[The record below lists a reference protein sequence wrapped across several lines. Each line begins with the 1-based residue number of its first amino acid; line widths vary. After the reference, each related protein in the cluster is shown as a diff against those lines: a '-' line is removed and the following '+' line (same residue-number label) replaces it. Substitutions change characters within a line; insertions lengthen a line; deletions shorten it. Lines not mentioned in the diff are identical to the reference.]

1 MTNGI
6 TPLQRSILVLSGLCI
21 ILASLKAASAMLVP
35 LLLSLFIAMACNPL
49 INRLVKIKVPRTV
62 SVFVVITVVVL
73 FGAAFGSLVSSSLA
87 AFKLQMPTY
96 QAQLA
101 TQLTGLQPVIEKLG
115 LDLSVSTLKDQINP
129 GVVMGLAS
137 DLLSSVGSVLTN
149 TFLILFTV
157 IFMLL
162 ESDSVT
168 PKLHTALRDPMMKIN
183 RIDTFLN
190 AINQYLSIKTL
201 VSLGTGTLAGLVTHF
216 MGIEHAILWGVTAFL
231 LNYIPNIGSI
241 VAAAPP
247 VLLGWLQGGVTDAG
261 IIAGA
266 YIAINTFMGNVI
278 EPRLMGKG
286 LGLSTL
292 VVFLS
297 LVFWGWLFG
306 TIGMLLSV
314 PLTMMLKTALD
325 AQKETHWIGII
336 LASPDALHQYQSDIA
351 QTQDSNNE

>member
-1 MTNGI
+1 
-6 TPLQRSILVLSGLCI
+6 
-21 ILASLKAASAMLVP
+21 
-35 LLLSLFIAMACNPL
+35 
-49 INRLVKIKVPRTV
+49 
-62 SVFVVITVVVL
+62 
-73 FGAAFGSLVSSSLA
+73 
-87 AFKLQMPTY
+87 MPTY

-168 PKLHTALRDPMMKIN
+168 PKLHIALRDPMMKIN

>member
-1 MTNGI
+1 
-6 TPLQRSILVLSGLCI
+6 
-21 ILASLKAASAMLVP
+21 
-35 LLLSLFIAMACNPL
+35 
-49 INRLVKIKVPRTV
+49 
-62 SVFVVITVVVL
+62 
-73 FGAAFGSLVSSSLA
+73 
-87 AFKLQMPTY
+87 
-96 QAQLA
+96 
-101 TQLTGLQPVIEKLG
+101 
-115 LDLSVSTLKDQINP
+115 
-129 GVVMGLAS
+129 
-137 DLLSSVGSVLTN
+137 
-149 TFLILFTV
+149 
-157 IFMLL
+157 
-162 ESDSVT
+162 
-168 PKLHTALRDPMMKIN
+168 MMKIN